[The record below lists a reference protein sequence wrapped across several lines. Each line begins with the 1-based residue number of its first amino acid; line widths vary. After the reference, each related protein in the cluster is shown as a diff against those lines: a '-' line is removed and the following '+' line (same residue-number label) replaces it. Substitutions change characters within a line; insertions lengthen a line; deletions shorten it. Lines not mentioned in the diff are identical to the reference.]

1 LTHFSTENL
10 LQKLGIPKNIK
21 ARKVLEIQFIGA
33 AHEVTGSQHLLK
45 INGKKILLDCGM
57 FQGHR
62 KEAFEKNRQF
72 TYDPSEIDV
81 MLLSHA
87 HIDHSGNIP
96 NLVKKG
102 FNGHIYTTSATVDLC
117 QIMLRDSA
125 YLQERDVTY
134 VNKDRI
140 KKGKTPF
147 EPLYTIDDVEKA
159 MKHFIGVQYDKS
171 INVSAGVW
179 ATFRDAG
186 HILGSAGI
194 FLEIDEDGRKIDF
207 GFSGDIGRSGTPIL
221 HDPDILRNLDVL
233 IMESTYGNRLHP
245 VSNQVEEELAKI
257 IRETIS
263 VGGRVIIPA
272 FAVGRT
278 QLLVYILHKLWQQNR
293 IPLFSIYV
301 DSPLAVKATEIFKLH
316 PECFDRETYRLFLNK
331 HEDPFGFEK
340 LIYTH
345 SAEDSKALNDLKVP
359 YVVISASGMAE
370 GGRILHHLKNNIGNK
385 NNLILFVGY
394 AAKNTLARKI
404 MDGDE
409 WVSIF
414 GDQYEVKSKV
424 EKMDYFSGHA
434 DQNGLLDY
442 LNFNPPEKLKNI
454 FLVHGEEEQAIPLM
468 DKIKNKGYEA
478 VKYPSS
484 GEVFIV

>member
-1 LTHFSTENL
+1 
-10 LQKLGIPKNIK
+10 
-21 ARKVLEIQFIGA
+21 
-33 AHEVTGSQHLLK
+33 
-45 INGKKILLDCGM
+45 M

-62 KEAFEKNRQF
+62 KETFEKNRQF
-72 TYDPSEIDV
+72 TYDPSGIDV

-87 HIDHSGNIP
+87 HIDHCGNIP
-96 NLVKKG
+96 NLVRKG

-125 YLQERDVTY
+125 HLQERDVTY
-134 VNKDRI
+134 VNKERI

-147 EPLYTIDDVEKA
+147 EPLYSFDDVEKA
-159 MKHFIGVQYDKS
+159 MKHFIGIQYDKP
-171 INVSAGVW
+171 INVSPGVN

-194 FLEIDEDGRKIDF
+194 SLEIEEPGKKINF

-221 HDPDILRNLDVL
+221 RDPDILRNLDAIV
-233 IMESTYGNRLHP
+233 MESTYGNRIHP
-245 VSNQVEEELAKI
+245 VSNEVEEELAKI

-263 VGGRVIIPA
+263 AGGKVVIPA

-301 DSPLAVKATEIFKLH
+301 DSPLALKATEIFRLH
-316 PECFDRETYRLFLNK
+316 PECFDQETYRLFLND

-340 LIYTH
+340 LIYTR
-345 SAEDSKALNDLKVP
+345 SADDSKALNDLKVP

-404 MDGDE
+404 MDGDKL
-409 WVSIF
+409 VSIL

-434 DQNGLLDY
+434 DQNELLDY

-454 FLVHGEEEQAIPLM
+454 FLVHGEEDQAIPLM
-468 DKIKNKGYEA
+468 DKIKNKGYES
-478 VKYPSS
+478 VKYPAP
-484 GEVFIV
+484 GEVYIV

>member
-1 LTHFSTENL
+1 
-10 LQKLGIPKNIK
+10 
-21 ARKVLEIQFIGA
+21 LEIQFIGA
-33 AHEVTGSQHLLK
+33 AHEVTGSQHLLT
-45 INGKKILLDCGM
+45 INSKKILLDCGM

-62 KEAFEKNRQF
+62 KEAFEKNRQS

-96 NLVKKG
+96 NLVRKG
-102 FNGHIYTTSATVDLC
+102 FKGHIYTTSATVDLC

-134 VNKDRI
+134 VNKERI
-140 KKGKTPF
+140 KDGKTPF
-147 EPLYTIDDVEKA
+147 EPLYTIDDAEKA
-159 MKHFIGVQYDKS
+159 MKHFIGVQYDKT
-171 INVSAGVW
+171 INVSPGVR
-179 ATFRDAG
+179 ATFKDAG

-194 FLEIDEDGRKIDF
+194 FLEIEEPGRKINF
-207 GFSGDIGRSGTPIL
+207 GFSGDIGRPDTPIL
-221 HDPDILRNLDVL
+221 RDPDILRNLDAL
-233 IMESTYGNRLHP
+233 IIESTYGNRLHP

-263 VGGRVIIPA
+263 AGGKVIIPA

-301 DSPLAVKATEIFKLH
+301 DSPLALKATEIFRLH
-316 PECFDRETYRLFLNK
+316 PECFDREIYRLFLND

-340 LIYTH
+340 LIYTR
-345 SAEDSKALNDLKVP
+345 SVDDSKALNDLKVP

-370 GGRILHHLKNNIGNK
+370 GGRILHHLKNNIENK

-404 MDGDE
+404 MDGDK

-424 EKMDYFSGHA
+424 EQMDYFSGHA
-434 DQNGLLDY
+434 DQSGLLEY

-454 FLVHGEEEQAIPLM
+454 FLVHGEEDQAIPLM
-468 DKIKNKGYEA
+468 DRIKKKGYES
-478 VKYPSS
+478 VKYPAP
-484 GEVFIV
+484 GEVFTV